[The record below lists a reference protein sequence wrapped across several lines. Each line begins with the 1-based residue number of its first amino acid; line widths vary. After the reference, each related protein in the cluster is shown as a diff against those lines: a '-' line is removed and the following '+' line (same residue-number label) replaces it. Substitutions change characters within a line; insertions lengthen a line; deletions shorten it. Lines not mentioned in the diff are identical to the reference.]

1 MKLRRGKISSF
12 EFLIPLIV
20 GCSLFMQSFDSTV
33 IATALPAIARS
44 MHEDPIRLNLAIT
57 SYLLSLAVFIPIS
70 GWMADRFGARTV
82 FRIAIVVFTI
92 GSVFCGASQSLPEL
106 VLARILQGF
115 GGAMMVPVGRL
126 LVLRSVPKSD
136 LVQAMSYLTVPA
148 MLGPVI
154 GPPFGGFIVTYY
166 SWRWIF
172 LINVPVGILGIVL
185 VSLYIE
191 NIREEEVFPLDIRGF
206 VLTGLGL
213 AGLVFGFEAMGR
225 GVLPVSIVM
234 SVLAGG
240 GLCAGLYILHFRRT
254 AYPIIDLD
262 LLKIPT
268 FRSSTVSGGLLRMGI
283 GALPFLLAMLLQVV
297 FGLSPFASGLLTF
310 ASAAGAMF
318 MKFTVGP
325 IVRRF
330 GFRTVLVCNGVISSL
345 VMMSYALFGPSTPH
359 VIIILALLTGGYF
372 RSLQFTALGT
382 LAYADIP
389 DASLSNSSSFASMAQ
404 QLFMSLGVGLAALIL
419 HMCLTLRGSTVLIRS
434 DFSTAFVI
442 LGGMSLLSSLL
453 FLRLEHRAGDEV
465 SGARTRVASSPPV
478 HAAAEAD

>member
-1 MKLRRGKISSF
+1 
-12 EFLIPLIV
+12 
-20 GCSLFMQSFDSTV
+20 
-33 IATALPAIARS
+33 
-44 MHEDPIRLNLAIT
+44 
-57 SYLLSLAVFIPIS
+57 
-70 GWMADRFGARTV
+70 
-82 FRIAIVVFTI
+82 
-92 GSVFCGASQSLPEL
+92 
-106 VLARILQGF
+106 
-115 GGAMMVPVGRL
+115 
-126 LVLRSVPKSD
+126 
-136 LVQAMSYLTVPA
+136 
-148 MLGPVI
+148 
-154 GPPFGGFIVTYY
+154 
-166 SWRWIF
+166 
-172 LINVPVGILGIVL
+172 
-185 VSLYIE
+185 
-191 NIREEEVFPLDIRGF
+191 
-206 VLTGLGL
+206 
-213 AGLVFGFEAMGR
+213 
-225 GVLPVSIVM
+225 M

-268 FRSSTVSGGLLRMGI
+268 FWSSTVSGGLFRMGI
-283 GALPFLLAMLLQVV
+283 GALPFLLAMLLQIV

-330 GFRTVLVCNGVISSL
+330 GFRTVLVGNGLISSL
-345 VMMSYALFGPSTPH
+345 VIMSYALFGPSTPH
-359 VIIILALLTGGYF
+359 MIIILALLTGGYF

-419 HMCLTLRGSTVLIRS
+419 HMCLTLRGSTVLQTR

-453 FLRLEHRAGDEV
+453 FLRLEHRAGAEV
-465 SGARTRVASSPPV
+465 SGGRTRVAASPPV
-478 HAAAEAD
+478 QAAAQAD